1 MQICLGPGPSLQHN
15 ANKFEL
21 FHKLDLHFFDINVNK
36 LLKIDKLRYIVDHTK
51 PAILGTTESKINSSV
66 SDQEVNI
73 NGYSI
78 LRGDRDRNSRGVACY
93 TRADLCFSSKNIFSN
108 SIEHALFG
116 STYPKSEVYLKWH
129 FYR

>member
-1 MQICLGPGPSLQHN
+1 MQICLDSCPSLQHN

-21 FHKLDLHFFDINVNK
+21 FHKLDLHFLDINVNK
-36 LLKIDKLRYIVDHTK
+36 LLKIDKLRYIVGHTK

-73 NGYSI
+73 KGYSI
-78 LRGDRDRNSRGVACY
+78 LSGDRNRNSRVVACY
-93 TRADLCFSSKNIFSN
+93 ARADLFFCSRNFFSN

>member
-1 MQICLGPGPSLQHN
+1 MQICLDSCPSLQHN
-15 ANKFEL
+15 ANRFEL
-21 FHKLDLHFFDINVNK
+21 FHKLDLHFLDINVNK
-36 LLKIDKLRYIVDHTK
+36 LLKIDKLRYIVGHTK

-78 LRGDRDRNSRGVACY
+78 LSGDRNRNSRVVACY
-93 TRADLCFSSKNIFSN
+93 ARADLFFCSRNFFSN